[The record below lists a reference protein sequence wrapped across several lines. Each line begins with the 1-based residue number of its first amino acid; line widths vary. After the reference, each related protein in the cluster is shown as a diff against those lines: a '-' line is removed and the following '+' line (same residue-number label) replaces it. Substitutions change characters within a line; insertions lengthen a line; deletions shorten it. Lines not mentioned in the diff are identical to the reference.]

1 MSSVF
6 FFIIKIFGTEKQE
19 QKKLR
24 KQRGQENIDD
34 TQSVDFLF
42 W

>member
-6 FFIIKIFGTEKQE
+6 FIIKVFGTEKQE